1 MSSGQSEDN
10 VAEEKQKEAN
20 QVVKKGGIGVALAI
34 VLSLTW
40 YLLADRYTPY
50 TSQARIEGYVVGVAP
65 QVAGTVTRV
74 WARNNQEVEKG
85 QPLFE
90 IDPSQYQIALDRARS
105 DLENAGRQ
113 VGAGSE
119 AVNAARANL
128 LAARANERKA
138 RQDADRLERL
148 HKEDPGTISVRRVEV
163 SQATLEQA
171 RAQVTAAQA
180 DILRAIEQMGGDD
193 AADNSILKTA
203 LTAVAKAELDLANT
217 LVKAPSRGVVTDLTA
232 DVGRYAGTGS
242 PVLTLIVIHDVW
254 INAEF
259 TENNLGHVEVGTP
272 VEILFDVLPGRVFKG
287 EVRSVGL
294 GTSPGG
300 DQPAGTLPTIQNNRD
315 WLRQSQRFPVI
326 IGFDTQ
332 QDAALRPTCASAD
345 RRPSWP
351 TAKEPASSSCWAR
364 PTSALRALLLCLLRW
379 FDRVCRSAPGARF
392 GSPRSSRFRSRSPTA
407 SACRCRS
414 SRRFSGSCSRPR
426 RRRRWD

>member
-1 MSSGQSEDN
+1 MSGGQSEDN

-40 YLLADRYTPY
+40 YLLADRYTPF

-65 QVAGTVTRV
+65 QVAGTVTQV

-90 IDPSQYQIALDRARS
+90 IDPSQYRIAQDKARS

-138 RQDADRLERL
+138 QQDSDRLERL
-148 HKEDPGTISVRRVEV
+148 HQEDPGTISVRRVEV
-163 SQATLEQA
+163 AQATLEQA

-180 DILRAIEQMGGDD
+180 DIQRAIEQMGGGD
-193 AADNSILKTA
+193 ANDNSILKTA
-203 LTAVAKAELDLANT
+203 LAAVAKAELDLANT

-242 PVLTLIVIHDVW
+242 PVLTLIVIQDVW

-272 VEILFDVLPGRVFKG
+272 VEILFDVMPGRVFKG

-294 GTSPGG
+294 GTSAGG

-332 QDAALRPTCASAD
+332 QDAALRRNLRIGGQASVIAYSEGTTVLKLLGKVYI
-345 RRPSWP
+345 RL
-351 TAKEPASSSCWAR
+351 AS
-364 PTSALRALLLCLLRW
+364 
-379 FDRVCRSAPGARF
+379 F
-392 GSPRSSRFRSRSPTA
+392 
-407 SACRCRS
+407 
-414 SRRFSGSCSRPR
+414 FSYAY
-426 RRRRWD
+426 

>member
-1 MSSGQSEDN
+1 MSSEQSESN
-10 VAEEKQKEAN
+10 VAEEKQKDAK

-40 YLLADRYTPY
+40 YLLADRFTPY

-65 QVAGTVTRV
+65 EVAGTVTRV

-90 IDPSQYQIALDRARS
+90 IDRSQYQIALDRARS

-180 DILRAIEQMGGDD
+180 DIQRAIEQMGGDNT
-193 AADNSILKTA
+193 ADNTILKTA

-232 DVGRYAGTGS
+232 DVGRYAGTGG
-242 PVLTLIVIHDVW
+242 PVLTLIVIDDVW

-272 VEILFDVLPGRVFKG
+272 VEILFDVLPGRIFKG

-332 QDAALRPTCASAD
+332 QDEALQRNLRIGGQTTVMAYSEGTSVLKLLGKAYIRLASVLSYAY
-345 RRPSWP
+345 
-351 TAKEPASSSCWAR
+351 
-364 PTSALRALLLCLLRW
+364 
-379 FDRVCRSAPGARF
+379 
-392 GSPRSSRFRSRSPTA
+392 
-407 SACRCRS
+407 
-414 SRRFSGSCSRPR
+414 
-426 RRRRWD
+426 

>member
-1 MSSGQSEDN
+1 MNSGKSKDN
-10 VAEEKQKEAN
+10 VAEEKQEDAN
-20 QVVKKGGIGVALAI
+20 RVVKKGGIGVALAI
-34 VLSLTW
+34 VISLTW
-40 YLLADRYTPY
+40 YLLADRFTPY

-65 QVAGTVTRV
+65 QVAGIVTRV
-74 WARNNQEVEKG
+74 WARNNQEVEKD

-90 IDPSQYQIALDRARS
+90 IDRSQYQIALDKARS

-163 SQATLEQA
+163 AQATLEQA
-171 RAQVTAAQA
+171 QAQVTAAQA
-180 DILRAIEQMGGDD
+180 DIQRAIEQMGGDN
-193 AADNSILKTA
+193 AADNTILKTA
-203 LTAVAKAELDLANT
+203 LTAVARAELDLANT
-217 LVKAPSRGVVTDLTA
+217 LVKAPSRGVVTDLKA

-242 PVLTLIVIHDVW
+242 PVLTLIVVHDVW

-294 GTSPGG
+294 GTSAGS
-300 DQPAGTLPTIQNNRD
+300 DQPAGTLPTIQNDRD

-332 QDAALRPTCASAD
+332 QDEALRRNLRIGGQASVIAYSEGTSVLKLLGKAYI
-345 RRPSWP
+345 RL
-351 TAKEPASSSCWAR
+351 AS
-364 PTSALRALLLCLLRW
+364 
-379 FDRVCRSAPGARF
+379 V
-392 GSPRSSRFRSRSPTA
+392 
-407 SACRCRS
+407 
-414 SRRFSGSCSRPR
+414 FSYAY
-426 RRRRWD
+426 

>member
-1 MSSGQSEDN
+1 MSSEQSEDN
-10 VAEEKQKEAN
+10 VAEEKQKDAKH
-20 QVVKKGGIGVALAI
+20 VVKKGGIGVALAI
-34 VLSLTW
+34 VFSLTW
-40 YLLADRYTPY
+40 YLLADRFTPY

-65 QVAGTVTRV
+65 EVAGTVTRV
-74 WARNNQEVEKG
+74 WARNNQEVEKD

-90 IDPSQYQIALDRARS
+90 IDRSQYQIALNRAQS

-180 DILRAIEQMGGDD
+180 DIQRAIEQMGGDD

-203 LTAVAKAELDLANT
+203 LTAVAKAELDLANS

-242 PVLTLIVIHDVW
+242 PVLTLIVIQDVW

-332 QDAALRPTCASAD
+332 QDAALQRNLRIGGQATVMAYSEGTSVLKLLGKAYLRFASVLTYAY
-345 RRPSWP
+345 
-351 TAKEPASSSCWAR
+351 
-364 PTSALRALLLCLLRW
+364 
-379 FDRVCRSAPGARF
+379 
-392 GSPRSSRFRSRSPTA
+392 
-407 SACRCRS
+407 
-414 SRRFSGSCSRPR
+414 
-426 RRRRWD
+426 

>member
-1 MSSGQSEDN
+1 MNSGKSKDN
-10 VAEEKQKEAN
+10 VAEEKQEDAN
-20 QVVKKGGIGVALAI
+20 RVVKKGGIGVALAI
-34 VLSLTW
+34 VISLTW
-40 YLLADRYTPY
+40 YLLADRFTPY

-65 QVAGTVTRV
+65 QVAGIVTRV
-74 WARNNQEVEKG
+74 WARNNQEVEKD

-90 IDPSQYQIALDRARS
+90 IDRSQYQIALDKARS

-163 SQATLEQA
+163 AQATLEQA
-171 RAQVTAAQA
+171 QAQVTAAQA
-180 DILRAIEQMGGDD
+180 DIQRAIEQMGGDN
-193 AADNSILKTA
+193 AADNTILKTA
-203 LTAVAKAELDLANT
+203 LTAVARAELDLANT
-217 LVKAPSRGVVTDLTA
+217 LVKAPSRGVVTDLKA

-242 PVLTLIVIHDVW
+242 PVLTLIVVHDVW

-294 GTSPGG
+294 GTSAGS
-300 DQPAGTLPTIQNNRD
+300 DQPAGTLPTIQNDRD

-332 QDAALRPTCASAD
+332 QDEALRRNLRIGGQASVIAYSD
-345 RRPSWP
+345 GTSVLKLLGKAYIRL
-351 TAKEPASSSCWAR
+351 AS
-364 PTSALRALLLCLLRW
+364 
-379 FDRVCRSAPGARF
+379 V
-392 GSPRSSRFRSRSPTA
+392 
-407 SACRCRS
+407 
-414 SRRFSGSCSRPR
+414 FSYAY
-426 RRRRWD
+426 

>member
-1 MSSGQSEDN
+1 MSSEQSEDN
-10 VAEEKQKEAN
+10 VAEEKPKDAS
-20 QVVKKGGIGVALAI
+20 QVVKKGSIGVALAI
-34 VLSLTW
+34 VVSLTW

-74 WARNNQEVEKG
+74 WARNNQEVEKD

-90 IDPSQYQIALDRARS
+90 IDRSQHQIALDKARS

-119 AVNAARANL
+119 SVNAARANL

-180 DILRAIEQMGGDD
+180 DIQRAIEQMGGDD

-203 LTAVAKAELDLANT
+203 LTAVARAELDLANT

-232 DVGRYAGTGS
+232 AVGRYAGTGS

-287 EVRSVGL
+287 EVRSIGL
-294 GTSPGG
+294 GTSAGG
-300 DQPAGTLPTIQNNRD
+300 DQPVGTLPTIQNDRD

-332 QDAALRPTCASAD
+332 QDETLRRNLRIGGQASIIAYSEGTSVLKLLGKAYI
-345 RRPSWP
+345 RL
-351 TAKEPASSSCWAR
+351 ASY
-364 PTSALRALLLCLLRW
+364 
-379 FDRVCRSAPGARF
+379 
-392 GSPRSSRFRSRSPTA
+392 
-407 SACRCRS
+407 
-414 SRRFSGSCSRPR
+414 FSYAY
-426 RRRRWD
+426 

>member
-1 MSSGQSEDN
+1 MSSEQGEGN
-10 VAEEKQKEAN
+10 VAEEKQKDAK

-34 VLSLTW
+34 VFSLTW

-74 WARNNQEVEKG
+74 WARNNQAVEKD

-90 IDPSQYQIALDRARS
+90 IDRSQYQIALDRARS

-119 AVNAARANL
+119 SVNAARANL

-138 RQDADRLERL
+138 RQDAERLERL

-180 DILRAIEQMGGDD
+180 DIQRAIEQMGGGGD

-242 PVLTLIVIHDVW
+242 PVLTLIVIQDVW

-332 QDAALRPTCASAD
+332 QDAALQRNLRIGGQATVMAYSEGTSILKLLGKAYLRLASVLSYAY
-345 RRPSWP
+345 
-351 TAKEPASSSCWAR
+351 
-364 PTSALRALLLCLLRW
+364 
-379 FDRVCRSAPGARF
+379 
-392 GSPRSSRFRSRSPTA
+392 
-407 SACRCRS
+407 
-414 SRRFSGSCSRPR
+414 
-426 RRRRWD
+426 

>member
-1 MSSGQSEDN
+1 MSGGQSEDN

-20 QVVKKGGIGVALAI
+20 QAVKKGGIGVALAI

-90 IDPSQYQIALDRARS
+90 IDPSQYQIALDKARS

-128 LAARANERKA
+128 LAAQANERKA
-138 RQDADRLERL
+138 RQDANRLERL

-163 SQATLEQA
+163 AQATLEQA

-193 AADNSILKTA
+193 ADDNTILKTA

-217 LVKAPSRGVVTDLTA
+217 LVKAPSRGVVTDLTT

-287 EVRSVGL
+287 EVRSIGL
-294 GTSPGG
+294 GTSPGS
-300 DQPAGTLPTIQNNRD
+300 DQPVGTLPTIQNDRD

-332 QDAALRPTCASAD
+332 QDAALRRNLRIGGQASVMAYSEGTSVLKLLGKAYI
-345 RRPSWP
+345 RV
-351 TAKEPASSSCWAR
+351 AS
-364 PTSALRALLLCLLRW
+364 
-379 FDRVCRSAPGARF
+379 F
-392 GSPRSSRFRSRSPTA
+392 
-407 SACRCRS
+407 
-414 SRRFSGSCSRPR
+414 FSYAY
-426 RRRRWD
+426 

>member
-1 MSSGQSEDN
+1 MSSEQSEDN
-10 VAEEKQKEAN
+10 VAEEKQKDAK

-34 VLSLTW
+34 ILSLTW

-74 WARNNQEVEKG
+74 WAKNNQEVEKD

-90 IDPSQYQIALDRARS
+90 IDRSQYQIALDRARS
-105 DLENAGRQ
+105 DLESAGRQ

-138 RQDADRLERL
+138 RQDAERLERL
-148 HKEDPGTISVRRVEV
+148 HKEDPGTISIRRVEV

-180 DILRAIEQMGGDD
+180 DIQRAIEQMGGDD
-193 AADNSILKTA
+193 AADNTILKQA
-203 LTAVAKAELDLANT
+203 LTAVARAELDLANT

-242 PVLTLIVIHDVW
+242 PVLTLIVIQDVW

-287 EVRSVGL
+287 EVHSVGL
-294 GTSPGG
+294 GTSTGG

-332 QDAALRPTCASAD
+332 QDEALRRNLRIGGQASVIAYSKGTSVLKLLGKAYI
-345 RRPSWP
+345 RI
-351 TAKEPASSSCWAR
+351 AS
-364 PTSALRALLLCLLRW
+364 
-379 FDRVCRSAPGARF
+379 F
-392 GSPRSSRFRSRSPTA
+392 
-407 SACRCRS
+407 
-414 SRRFSGSCSRPR
+414 FSYAY
-426 RRRRWD
+426 